1 MKNINNYPIERSYL
15 YLFLFLQMM
24 IIPIILIVVVIFA
37 VHNQGQNKNFNDT
50 RSRDNGL
57 DILNERFA
65 RGEINEAEYT
75 NKKNILKHN

>member
-1 MKNINNYPIERSYL
+1 MMGYGYNMMGSWSG
-15 YLFLFLQMM
+15 MM

-50 RSRDNGL
+50 RARDNGL

-65 RGEINEAEYT
+65 RGEIDEEEYT
-75 NKKNILKHN
+75 NKQNILKHK